1 MDLTP
6 LTALTSLASLT
17 LYGDEEPFDLTPL
30 AVSENLTI
38 HLAHNTHVTGAE
50 LFPPERV
57 VRLP

>member
-17 LYGDEEPFDLTPL
+17 LYGDEEPFDLAPL
-30 AVSENLTI
+30 SASENLT
-38 HLAHNTHVTGAE
+38 LRLGHNTHVTGAE
-50 LFPPERV
+50 LFPPERI